1 MKTILITGATAG
13 FGLAT
18 AKKFYQQGYNLI
30 LTGRRKERFEEI
42 ETLLS
47 KEGNGKIQFLHFD
60 VRDKNATKAAISSIS
75 EDLKTSLSILV
86 NNAGLALGKSTIDE
100 GSIDD
105 WDNMLDTN
113 VKGLLYI
120 SKAVIPILKKN
131 GGGHIVNIASVAGK
145 EVYPGGNVYCASKH
159 AVDALSKAMRI
170 DLLKDN
176 ISVSNI
182 APGAADTEFS
192 LVRFKGDKQMAT
204 DVYEGY
210 TPLFAEDIADAVDF
224 VAHRPSHVN
233 IDDML
238 IMPRAQASATLFKKD
253 N

>member
-60 VRDKNATKAAISSIS
+60 VRDKNASKAAISSIS

-105 WDNMLDTN
+105 WDNMIDTN